1 MICPICNQQAE
12 MVQLEQRYDHKS
24 DVYRCTECGCFGTTT
39 MWTVSMQLKK
49 ELEAWENHAEERI
62 L

>member
-1 MICPICNQQAE
+1 MICPICNKTAE
-12 MVQLEQRYDHKS
+12 MIQLEPKYDQTS

-49 ELEAWENHAEERI
+49 ELQGYTSNAKE
-62 L
+62 LVK